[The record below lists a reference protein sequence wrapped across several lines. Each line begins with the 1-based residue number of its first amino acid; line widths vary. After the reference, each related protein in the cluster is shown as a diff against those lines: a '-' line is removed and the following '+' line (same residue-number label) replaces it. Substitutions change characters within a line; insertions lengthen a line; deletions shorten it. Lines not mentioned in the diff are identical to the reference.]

1 MAADRGID
9 WMPNSLQLLRDM
21 IAIPSVNPMGQNSGE
36 PVEAGMAN
44 FIEAMLARAGI
55 ETVVCGP
62 GDIAQAHT
70 ANEFVEVRQIELAT
84 RMYGHLLANWNE

>member
-1 MAADRGID
+1 META
-9 WMPNSLQLLRDM
+9 PNARIVSALAQAQQSTLGCERELT
-21 IAIPSVNPMGQNSGE
+21 G
-36 PVEAGMAN
+36 AN
-44 FIEAMLARAGI
+44 YATDGSKLAKAGI

-70 ANEFVEVRQIELAT
+70 ATEFVALEQLELAT